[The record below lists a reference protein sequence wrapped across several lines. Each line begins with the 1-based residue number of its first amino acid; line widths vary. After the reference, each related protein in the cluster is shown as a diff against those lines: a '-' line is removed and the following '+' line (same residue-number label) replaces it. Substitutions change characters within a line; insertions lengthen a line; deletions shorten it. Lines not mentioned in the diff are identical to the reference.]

1 MVAIAREARGHAVA
15 DSSGNWRFGSKG
27 GLCVYA
33 NGQYHDFSGGAREHG
48 FNALQLIEHLY
59 PAEDVVAWVRAWLAQ
74 HSGNG
79 SFTPGESEPVDDF
92 AEVEAVAFLNS
103 LYNGAAPIDVTP
115 GYIYLTKTHGL
126 PLRREDQAQLRWI
139 ANYRG
144 DEGALLAPVTDD
156 EGKLVKLL
164 VIYVTLDG
172 RKSPYG
178 SGRST
183 IRGAKRRGLYRLGSP
198 GPNVVET
205 EGLEKGL
212 AARAAGAE
220 YVVVT
225 GGASNLGKVPL
236 PPLVRSI
243 VIARD
248 ADPAASPSDL
258 ALWRAVVHRLGQGL
272 EVAVPGRPNDI
283 APKDAPSLKDL
294 DDVYRYDPEI
304 ASVLLKVANLEHG
317 RLGEAAD
324 DAILDLAS
332 RLDAVAL
339 GRARKGIAQ
348 LLGTSLGALDD
359 ELALRVRARI
369 EAREAQGARAADG
382 PEPWDDVVTD
392 IGAVLDDA
400 VRIMKKYVAATNTH
414 FDTTALWCLH
424 THLIHREELGID
436 ITPRQAFQS
445 PEEDSGKTTF
455 MKLVRAIVPRP
466 KGVGSLTGSSLFR
479 AVDARKCTLLVDE
492 GDFAFRAD
500 ANPDL
505 LAIFNSGN
513 ERTFAFVSRSVPQG
527 DGQFKDHDF
536 STFAAMCFT
545 SINKL
550 ATKSMQSR
558 CISLPMKP
566 ATKEEAAKLIRF
578 RSNRAQ
584 DLEDCGRKFARW
596 AADLS
601 ELPEVEVP
609 ADFVNRIADNWRS
622 LFQIAH
628 LTGGDWP
635 ARVLAAAQA
644 DAAGDGEE
652 PRERGTNGLLD
663 AIWRVFAGET
673 TDPRRMHTS
682 ELVQKLM
689 GLDDG
694 RWRVA
699 NQGKLIDEYYLRAK
713 LKGYVTPPSKKGEE
727 PKIPPRQWRP
737 AGSPTMKWGYH
748 ELHFRDAFLRYLG
761 KGLPSEAP
769 SEPADDEKDESL
781 GHPFPPKHPPSSAS
795 STAERVSP
803 DISTTYTAADDD
815 ADADQPSAS
824 NPAQSSVRMSHPHPQ
839 QASAAGQDT
848 ELSHETT
855 HVRMMRITGGQRG
868 KKIRRKRATSRDFHA
883 VRLAERPGRSELQP
897 LPQIQPTRSPA
908 RGSFIAPRS
917 PRRAERAPKAQSPC
931 RRARGARRHG
941 EAARR

>member
-1 MVAIAREARGHAVA
+1 LRNRSRGHSPIVTALCAAEHARLDSWMVAIAREARGHAVA

-48 FNALQLIEHLY
+48 FNALQLIEHLN
-59 PAEDVVAWVRAWLAQ
+59 PAEDAVAWVRAWLAQ

-92 AEVEAVAFLNS
+92 AEVEAMAFLTS
-103 LYNGAAPIDVTP
+103 LYNGAAPIDGTP
-115 GYIYLTKTHGL
+115 GYIYLTKTRGL

-164 VIYVTLDG
+164 VIYVALDG

-178 SGRST
+178 SGRAT

-220 YVVVT
+220 YVVIA

-248 ADPAASPSDL
+248 ADPAGSPSDL

-272 EVAVPGRPNDI
+272 QVAVTARPNDI
-283 APKDAPSLKDL
+283 APNDAPSLKDL

-304 ASVLLKVANLEHG
+304 ASVLLKGANLEHG

-339 GRARKGIAQ
+339 SRARKGIAQ

-382 PEPWDDVVTD
+382 PEPWDDVVT
-392 IGAVLDDA
+392 
-400 VRIMKKYVAATNTH
+400 
-414 FDTTALWCLH
+414 
-424 THLIHREELGID
+424 
-436 ITPRQAFQS
+436 
-445 PEEDSGKTTF
+445 
-455 MKLVRAIVPRP
+455 
-466 KGVGSLTGSSLFR
+466 
-479 AVDARKCTLLVDE
+479 VDE

-513 ERTFAFVSRSVPQG
+513 ERTFAFVSRSVPLG

-536 STFAAMCFT
+536 STFAAMSFT

-558 CISLPMKP
+558 CVSLPMKP
-566 ATKEEAAKLIRF
+566 ATKEEPAKLIRF
-578 RSNRAQ
+578 RSNSAQ
-584 DLEDCGRKFARW
+584 DLKDCGRKFARW

-652 PRERGTNGLLD
+652 PRERGANGLLD

-727 PKIPPRQWRP
+727 PKIPPRS
-737 AGSPTMKWGYH
+737 GG
-748 ELHFRDAFLRYLG
+748 
-761 KGLPSEAP
+761 
-769 SEPADDEKDESL
+769 
-781 GHPFPPKHPPSSAS
+781 PPVH
-795 STAERVSP
+795 
-803 DISTTYTAADDD
+803 
-815 ADADQPSAS
+815 
-824 NPAQSSVRMSHPHPQ
+824 Q
-839 QASAAGQDT
+839 Q
-848 ELSHETT
+848 
-855 HVRMMRITGGQRG
+855 
-868 KKIRRKRATSRDFHA
+868 
-883 VRLAERPGRSELQP
+883 
-897 LPQIQPTRSPA
+897 
-908 RGSFIAPRS
+908 
-917 PRRAERAPKAQSPC
+917 
-931 RRARGARRHG
+931 
-941 EAARR
+941 